1 MTDKLS
7 ELLSPPQSFDTAT
20 LKRLLDDQSSPDERS
35 LKDFKVDRRRCL
47 EAGAFD
53 MNPTRQVLY
62 HLGDA
67 LRKLYQPFMR
77 EDVTDQLRATIERLE
92 AKSREPRLPTKYETL
107 IWPVRHSASAEG
119 WANRN

>member
-1 MTDKLS
+1 MTAKHS
-7 ELLSPPQSFDTAT
+7 ELLSPPQSFDAAT
-20 LKRLLDDQSSPDERS
+20 LKRLRDEQSSPDERS

-53 MNPTRQVLY
+53 MNATRQALY

-67 LRKLYQPFMR
+67 LRKLYQPFIQ

-92 AKSREPRLPTKYETL
+92 AKSREPRLPTEYDRL
-107 IWPVRHSASAEG
+107 IGPFRHSGPAES
-119 WANRN
+119 